1 MVEVI
6 VGLCIF
12 AMLSVYFLASMMSAS
27 KEINFSGEHIDAMIL
42 SQKIGE
48 DILEEVTLNPYGLET
63 LGITSSKGSRH
74 DVVDGSSIFFS
85 FIEDRAAPWG
95 IIEPTRDGMI
105 DKRMPM
111 YDAVKKF
118 QFSASGDRLAKSGD
132 HEDRN
137 LIACNIDFFWEAKTG
152 RGEFNSEFQLFS
164 PVSLKK
170 VDLSGKFDE
179 AALDA
184 RIPDE
189 VFNSPGKSVGEL
201 ATEIGE
207 NQQTILAI
215 GRIALICNDFSYS
228 SYFNDMK
235 NKIALGNQKLQ
246 YVSAS
251 GSPDEYFNLTLEM
264 ARNWYE
270 LGKSSYQVIAYLEP
284 HFDEL
289 MKSGKFVNSLKGGF
303 NPISFQHNLMSFTIL
318 YEYFVASMVQSRY
331 YYHNLL
337 NPAIVKYKGARV
349 QQQVILKLLDLYR
362 VISVFKS
369 RTGGMAEYRTY
380 VAKIREWARNRN
392 PFLERTMGFEQKLM
406 QNQSDWM
413 TRFPNLSRIN
423 DSTGTKIPAILD
435 FIRRQTNAAFN

>member
-12 AMLSVYFLASMMSAS
+12 AMLSVYFLVSMMSAS

-42 SQKIGE
+42 SQKVGE
-48 DILEEVTLNPYGLET
+48 DILEEVSLNPYGLET
-63 LGITSSKGSRH
+63 LGIASSKGVRH

-85 FIEDRAAPWG
+85 YIEDRAAPWG
-95 IIEPTRDGMI
+95 YIEPTRDGMI
-105 DKRMPM
+105 DNRMPM

-118 QFSASGDRLAKSGD
+118 QFSISGDHLAKSGD

-137 LIACNIDFFWEAKTG
+137 LVACKIDFFWEAKTG
-152 RGEFNSEFQLFS
+152 RGEYNSEFQLFS

-179 AALDA
+179 ASLDA
-184 RIPDE
+184 RIADE
-189 VFNSPGKSVGEL
+189 VFNFPEKSIGEL

-215 GRIALICNDFSYS
+215 GRISLVCSDFAHS
-228 SYFNDMK
+228 SYFKDMK
-235 NKIALGNQKLQ
+235 NRIALGNQKLQ

-251 GSPDEYFNLTLEM
+251 ANPDQYFKLSLEL
-264 ARNWYE
+264 AKNWYE
-270 LGKSSYQVIAYLEP
+270 IGKSSYQIIAFLEP

-289 MKSGKFVNSLKGGF
+289 MKSGKFIDSLKGGF
-303 NPISFQHNLMSFTIL
+303 NQISFQHNLMSFIVL

-337 NPAIVKYKGARV
+337 NPAIVKYKGARA

-362 VISVFKS
+362 VISAFKS
-369 RTGGMAEYRTY
+369 RPGGMSEYRTF
-380 VAKIREWARNRN
+380 VAKIRDWAKNRN
-392 PFLERTMGFEQKLM
+392 PFLERTMAFEQKLM
-406 QNQSDWM
+406 MNQSDWM
-413 TRFPNLSRIN
+413 ARFPNLSRIN
-423 DSTGTKIPAILD
+423 DSMGTKIPAILD
-435 FIRRQTNAAFN
+435 FISKQTNSAFN